1 MKTIQLP
8 IYKLAFLLLS
18 FYTSLSFAAVEE
30 IEKEFDV
37 KPGGTLTINS
47 DQGAINILT
56 SSQNQVLVHIKKKA
70 KKESRLA
77 NFTAEIEQQGNDIVI
92 EGDGDWNSKVSVTF
106 TITVPS
112 EYNLDL
118 KTGGGAIS
126 IDDISG
132 EIKLK
137 TSGGSIKV
145 ADMARGS
152 LDADTS
158 GGSISV
164 GDINGNIKVNTSGG
178 SINVGNITGT
188 SKIETSG
195 GSIKVESAKN
205 DVTADTAGGSINI
218 GNVEGNVKVDTSGGS
233 IKVGETTGDV
243 IAETSGGSIKIKASK
258 GKVTADTSGGSVTV
272 EGSGG
277 PVSVNTAGGNVTIL
291 KANGAIVADTAGGA
305 IKAEMIATSG
315 DTSIHLE
322 SSGGPITLYIKASL
336 AATIDADLVTRSS
349 RDYRIYSDFPIT
361 INNTDNNKIKAKGD
375 INGGG
380 DKIRL
385 STINGDIHIKK
396 IKD

>member
-1 MKTIQLP
+1 MKTLQRPLSIIVLS
-8 IYKLAFLLLS
+8 LLS
-18 FYTSLSFAAVEE
+18 LFGSISYAAVEE

-37 KPGGTLTINS
+37 KPGGTLMINS

-56 SSQNQVLVHIKKKA
+56 SKRDRVHVHIKKKA
-70 KKESRLA
+70 NKESRLA
-77 NFTAEIEQQGNDIVI
+77 NFSADIEQQGNDIII

-106 TITVPS
+106 TITVPTK
-112 EYNLDL
+112 YNLDL

-126 IDDISG
+126 VDDISG
-132 EIKLK
+132 ELKLK

-145 ADMARGS
+145 ADMAQGS

-158 GGSISV
+158 GGSITV

-178 SINVGNITGT
+178 SITIGNITGT

-218 GNVEGNVKVDTSGGS
+218 GPVDGNVTVDTSGGS
-233 IKVGETTGDV
+233 IKVGETTGNV
-243 IAETSGGSIKIKASK
+243 TAETSGGSIKIKASK
-258 GKVTADTSGGSVTV
+258 GKVTADTSGGSIVV

-277 PVSVNTAGGNVTIL
+277 PVTVNTAGGNVTIL
-291 KANGAIVADTAGGA
+291 QANGPIVADTSGGS

-315 DTSIHLE
+315 DTSIDLE
-322 SSGGPITLYIKASL
+322 SSGGSITLYIKASL
-336 AATIDADLVTRSS
+336 AGTIDAELVTRSS
-349 RDYRIYSDFPIT
+349 RDYRIYSDFPVT
-361 INNTDNNKIKAKGD
+361 INNADNNKISAKGD

-380 DKIRL
+380 DKIKL